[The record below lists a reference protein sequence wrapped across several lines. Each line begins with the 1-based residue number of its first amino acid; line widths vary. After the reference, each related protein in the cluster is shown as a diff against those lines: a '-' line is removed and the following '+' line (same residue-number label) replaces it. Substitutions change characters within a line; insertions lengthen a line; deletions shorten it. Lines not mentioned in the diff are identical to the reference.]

1 MSHHHKSRK
10 DIGHLKWTL
19 KKEFHEGP
27 EVINPNVSAEITEKF
42 WSNHLKL
49 TGQDGEEITAF
60 IPSGLE
66 AK

>member
-1 MSHHHKSRK
+1 M
-10 DIGHLKWTL
+10 GT
-19 KKEFHEGP
+19 
-27 EVINPNVSAEITEKF
+27 EITEKF